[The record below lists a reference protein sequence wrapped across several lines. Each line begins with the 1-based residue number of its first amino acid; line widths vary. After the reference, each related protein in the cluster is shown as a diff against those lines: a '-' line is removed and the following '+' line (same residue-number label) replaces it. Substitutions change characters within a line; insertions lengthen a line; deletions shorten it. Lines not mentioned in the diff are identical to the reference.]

1 MLSEG
6 MFPQAV
12 TELSRA
18 RDLEPSKGSI
28 REALGRA
35 LYGAGRTDSAMQ
47 EFAAAAELDPAND
60 YAHFGLAL
68 CFERI
73 GDIDRARGHAKMAV
87 VMRPEVEAYQD
98 ALDRISA
105 RSEP

>member
-6 MFPQAV
+6 MFREAAE
-12 TELSRA
+12 ELTRA
-18 RDLEPSKGSI
+18 RDLEPGKGSI

-35 LYGAGRTDSAMQ
+35 LFGAGRTDRARA
-47 EFAAAAELDPAND
+47 EFEAAAELDPAND

-68 CFERI
+68 CFERM
-73 GDIDRARGHAKMAV
+73 GDLGRARGHAKMAV
-87 VMRPEVEAYQD
+87 VMRPEVEAYQE